1 MRSGC
6 SARSG
11 GRRAG
16 PSTSAPADDS
26 AGLSTRVRAYF
37 AGDIEILGEVP
48 VRAGGTPFQR
58 TVWAALREIPPG
70 RTTSYGQ
77 LAARLGR
84 PGASR
89 AVGLANGA
97 NPVAIAVPCHRVIG
111 ADGTLTGYGGGLERK
126 RWLLEHER
134 ASLAAAGRSMTLLLT
149 LQTGGEHGTALP
161 PPGRWPS
168 KDIPGIA
175 EPCAATFSM
184 RASASTP
191 AFAVRDR

>member
-1 MRSGC
+1 MVALH
-6 SARSG
+6 AREAG
-11 GRRAG
+11 LTLLIDRVETPLGPILLVAEGEALRALEFGDDEDRLLRDVRRQEG
-16 PSTSAPADDS
+16 TPVDLVPADDP
-26 AGLSTRVRAYF
+26 AGLSSRLRAYF
-37 AGDIEILGEVP
+37 AGEVEIFDDVP

-58 TVWAALREIPPG
+58 VVWAALREIPAG

-134 ASLAAAGRSMTLLLT
+134 ASLAAAGRSPTLL
-149 LQTGGEHGTALP
+149 
-161 PPGRWPS
+161 
-168 KDIPGIA
+168 
-175 EPCAATFSM
+175 
-184 RASASTP
+184 
-191 AFAVRDR
+191 

>member
-1 MRSGC
+1 
-6 SARSG
+6 
-11 GRRAG
+11 
-16 PSTSAPADDS
+16 
-26 AGLSTRVRAYF
+26 
-37 AGDIEILGEVP
+37 VP

-58 TVWAALREIPPG
+58 VVWAALREIPPG

-111 ADGTLTGYGGGLERK
+111 ADGTLTGYGGGIERK

-134 ASLAAAGRSMTLLLT
+134 ASLAATGRSTTLL
-149 LQTGGEHGTALP
+149 
-161 PPGRWPS
+161 
-168 KDIPGIA
+168 
-175 EPCAATFSM
+175 
-184 RASASTP
+184 
-191 AFAVRDR
+191 

>member
-1 MRSGC
+1 MVALR
-6 SARSG
+6 
-11 GRRAG
+11 GRDEAG
-16 PSTSAPADDS
+16 PRLLVDRVETPLGPMLLIAEGGSLRALEFGDDEDRLLRDVRRQEGAAVGFVPADDP
-26 AGLSTRVRAYF
+26 AGLSSRLRAYF
-37 AGDIEILGEVP
+37 AGEIEIFDDVP

-58 TVWAALREIPPG
+58 VVWAALRGIPPG
-70 RTTSYGQ
+70 QTTSYGQ

-134 ASLAAAGRSMTLLLT
+134 ACLAAAGRSTSLL
-149 LQTGGEHGTALP
+149 
-161 PPGRWPS
+161 
-168 KDIPGIA
+168 
-175 EPCAATFSM
+175 
-184 RASASTP
+184 
-191 AFAVRDR
+191 